1 MVRDSFRD
9 RISLLD
15 QQMKQQIFF
24 GLDDMIYLHTHLS
37 QGIFVFPQFQ
47 TFEFHERTQAASKTE
62 KAQAIKMFFSSQSLK
77 GGITEL
83 SRLGFSI
90 KT

>member
-37 QGIFVFPQFQ
+37 QGNLVFPQFQ
-47 TFEFHERTQAASKTE
+47 TF
-62 KAQAIKMFFSSQSLK
+62 
-77 GGITEL
+77 
-83 SRLGFSI
+83 
-90 KT
+90 